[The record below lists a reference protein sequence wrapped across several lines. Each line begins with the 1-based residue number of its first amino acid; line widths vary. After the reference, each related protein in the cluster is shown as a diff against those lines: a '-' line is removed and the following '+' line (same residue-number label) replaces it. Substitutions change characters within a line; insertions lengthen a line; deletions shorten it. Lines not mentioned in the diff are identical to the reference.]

1 MTFNLNL
8 YGDSPA
14 ELRALI
20 NALADLP
27 GGLTIEHT
35 PNVPHPAQ
43 PQSDAVTQPDKPKA
57 PAPAKPKKAA
67 QKPAQKPAAAS
78 AEMQPEAQ
86 ANPNAAEAP
95 ASPAQADTAPASSTT
110 SPEPKAD
117 PAVLDKIRDLARNLI
132 VQGKRD
138 GVQQAIKSAGA
149 AAISKLPPESYTAVW
164 EQLLKLK
171 DEVDA
176 DAAG

>member
-35 PNVPHPAQ
+35 PSTPHPAQ
-43 PQSDAVTQPDKPKA
+43 PQSEAVAQPDKLKA
-57 PAPAKPKKAA
+57 SAPVKSKKAA
-67 QKPAQKPAAAS
+67 QKPA
-78 AEMQPEAQ
+78 
-86 ANPNAAEAP
+86 AAEAP

-117 PAVLDKIRDLARNLI
+117 PAVLDKIRDLARSLI

>member
-35 PNVPHPAQ
+35 PSTPHPAQ
-43 PQSDAVTQPDKPKA
+43 PQSEAVAQPDKPKA
-57 PAPAKPKKAA
+57 SAPVKSKKAA
-67 QKPAQKPAAAS
+67 QKPA
-78 AEMQPEAQ
+78 
-86 ANPNAAEAP
+86 AAEAP

-117 PAVLDKIRDLARNLI
+117 PAVLDKIRDLARSLI

>member
-8 YGDSPA
+8 YGASPA

-35 PNVPHPAQ
+35 PSAPHPAQ
-43 PQSDAVTQPDKPKA
+43 PQGEAVAQPDKPKA
-57 PAPAKPKKAA
+57 SAPVKSKKAA
-67 QKPAQKPAAAS
+67 QKPA
-78 AEMQPEAQ
+78 
-86 ANPNAAEAP
+86 AAEAP

-117 PAVLDKIRDLARNLI
+117 PAVLDKIRDLARSLI

>member
-35 PNVPHPAQ
+35 PSTPHPAQ
-43 PQSDAVTQPDKPKA
+43 PQSEAVAQPDKPKA
-57 PAPAKPKKAA
+57 SAPVKSKKAA
-67 QKPAQKPAAAS
+67 QKPA
-78 AEMQPEAQ
+78 
-86 ANPNAAEAP
+86 AAEAP
-95 ASPAQADTAPASSTT
+95 ASPAQADTAPASSTA
-110 SPEPKAD
+110 SPQPKPD
-117 PAVLDKIRDLARNLI
+117 PAVLDKIRDLARSLI

-176 DAAG
+176 NASN

>member
-20 NALADLP
+20 NVLADLP

-35 PNVPHPAQ
+35 PSAPHPAQ
-43 PQSDAVTQPDKPKA
+43 PQNEAVTQPDKAKA
-57 PAPAKPKKAA
+57 LAPVKPKKAA
-67 QKPAQKPAAAS
+67 QKPAAAS
-78 AEMQPEAQ
+78 AEAQ
-86 ANPNAAEAP
+86 ADPNAAEAP

-117 PAVLDKIRDLARNLI
+117 PAVLDKIRDLARSLI

>member
-35 PNVPHPAQ
+35 PSTPHPAQ
-43 PQSDAVTQPDKPKA
+43 PQSEAVAQPDKPKA
-57 PAPAKPKKAA
+57 SAPVKSKKAA
-67 QKPAQKPAAAS
+67 QKPA
-78 AEMQPEAQ
+78 
-86 ANPNAAEAP
+86 AAEAP

-117 PAVLDKIRDLARNLI
+117 PAVLDKIRDLARSLI
-132 VQGKRD
+132 AVGKSKEVQK
-138 GVQQAIKSAGA
+138 VINSTGA
-149 AAISKLPPESYTAVW
+149 RMVSKIPEDSYTAVW
-164 EQLLKLK
+164 EQLCKIKEEL
-171 DEVDA
+171 
-176 DAAG
+176 DAAD

>member
-1 MTFNLNL
+1 MTFNLTL

-35 PNVPHPAQ
+35 PSTPHPAQ
-43 PQSDAVTQPDKPKA
+43 PQNEAVTQPDKSKA
-57 PAPAKPKKAA
+57 PAPAKSKKA
-67 QKPAQKPAAAS
+67 AQKPAAAS
-78 AEMQPEAQ
+78 AEAQ
-86 ANPNAAEAP
+86 ADPNAAEAP

-110 SPEPKAD
+110 SPEPKVD
-117 PAVLDKIRDLARNLI
+117 PAVLDKIRDLARSLI

-138 GVQQAIKSAGA
+138 GVQQAIKRAGA

>member
-35 PNVPHPAQ
+35 PSTPHPAQ
-43 PQSDAVTQPDKPKA
+43 PQNEAVTQLDKPKA
-57 PAPAKPKKAA
+57 PAPTKQKKAA
-67 QKPAQKPAAAS
+67 QKPAAAPA
-78 AEMQPEAQ
+78 EAQ
-86 ANPNAAEAP
+86 ADPNAAEAP
-95 ASPAQADTAPASSTT
+95 ASPAQADTAPTSSTA
-110 SPEPKAD
+110 SPQPKPD
-117 PAVLDKIRDLARNLI
+117 PAVLDKIRDLARSLI

>member
-35 PNVPHPAQ
+35 PSAPHPAQ
-43 PQSDAVTQPDKPKA
+43 PQNEAVTQLDKPKA
-57 PAPAKPKKAA
+57 PAPTKQKKAA
-67 QKPAQKPAAAS
+67 QKPAAAPA
-78 AEMQPEAQ
+78 EAQ
-86 ANPNAAEAP
+86 ADPNAAEAP
-95 ASPAQADTAPASSTT
+95 ASPAQADTAPTSSTA
-110 SPEPKAD
+110 SPQPKAD
-117 PAVLDKIRDLARNLI
+117 PAVLDKIRDLARSLI

-164 EQLLKLK
+164 EQLLKLN

>member
-8 YGDSPA
+8 YGDSPS

-35 PNVPHPAQ
+35 PSTPHPAQ
-43 PQSDAVTQPDKPKA
+43 PQSEAAAQPDKPKA
-57 PAPAKPKKAA
+57 PTPVKPKKAA
-67 QKPAQKPAAAS
+67 QKPA
-78 AEMQPEAQ
+78 
-86 ANPNAAEAP
+86 AAEAP

-117 PAVLDKIRDLARNLI
+117 PAVLDKIRDLARSLI

>member
-27 GGLTIEHT
+27 GGLTTEHT
-35 PNVPHPAQ
+35 PSAPHPAQ
-43 PQSDAVTQPDKPKA
+43 PQNEAVTQPDKAKA
-57 PAPAKPKKAA
+57 LAPAKPKKAA
-67 QKPAQKPAAAS
+67 QKPAAAPA
-78 AEMQPEAQ
+78 EAQ
-86 ANPNAAEAP
+86 ADPNAAEAP
-95 ASPAQADTAPASSTT
+95 ASPAQADTAPTSSTT
-110 SPEPKAD
+110 SPQPKPD
-117 PAVLDKIRDLARNLI
+117 PAVLDKIRDLARSLI

>member
-8 YGDSPA
+8 YGGSPA

-35 PNVPHPAQ
+35 PSTPHPAQ
-43 PQSDAVTQPDKPKA
+43 PQS
-57 PAPAKPKKAA
+57 
-67 QKPAQKPAAAS
+67 
-78 AEMQPEAQ
+78 E
-86 ANPNAAEAP
+86 
-95 ASPAQADTAPASSTT
+95 
-110 SPEPKAD
+110 AD
-117 PAVLDKIRDLARNLI
+117 PAVLDKIRDLARSLI

>member
-35 PNVPHPAQ
+35 PSTPHPAQ
-43 PQSDAVTQPDKPKA
+43 LQSEAVAQPDKPKA
-57 PAPAKPKKAA
+57 SAPVKSKKAA
-67 QKPAQKPAAAS
+67 QKS
-78 AEMQPEAQ
+78 A
-86 ANPNAAEAP
+86 AAEAP
-95 ASPAQADTAPASSTT
+95 ASPAQADTAPVSSTT

-117 PAVLDKIRDLARNLI
+117 PAVLDKIRDLARSLI
-132 VQGKRD
+132 AVGKSKEVQK
-138 GVQQAIKSAGA
+138 VINSTGA
-149 AAISKLPPESYTAVW
+149 RMVSKIPEDSYTAVW
-164 EQLLKLK
+164 EQLCKIKEEL
-171 DEVDA
+171 
-176 DAAG
+176 DAAD

>member
-1 MTFNLNL
+1 MTFNLTL

-35 PNVPHPAQ
+35 PSAPHPAQ
-43 PQSDAVTQPDKPKA
+43 PQNETVTQPDKA
-57 PAPAKPKKAA
+57 LAPAKPKKAA
-67 QKPAQKPAAAS
+67 QKPAAAPA
-78 AEMQPEAQ
+78 EAQ
-86 ANPNAAEAP
+86 ADPNAAEAP
-95 ASPAQADTAPASSTT
+95 ASPAQADTAPTSSTA
-110 SPEPKAD
+110 SPQPKPD
-117 PAVLDKIRDLARNLI
+117 PAVLDKIRDLARSLI

>member
-35 PNVPHPAQ
+35 PSAPHPAQ
-43 PQSDAVTQPDKPKA
+43 SQNEAVTQPDKPKA
-57 PAPAKPKKAA
+57 PTPAKPKKT
-67 QKPAQKPAAAS
+67 AQKPAAAP
-78 AEMQPEAQ
+78 AEMQPEVQ

-95 ASPAQADTAPASSTT
+95 ASPAQADTAPTSSTA
-110 SPEPKAD
+110 SPQPKPD
-117 PAVLDKIRDLARNLI
+117 PAVLDKIRDLARSLI

>member
-8 YGDSPA
+8 YGDSPS

-35 PNVPHPAQ
+35 PSTPHPAQ
-43 PQSDAVTQPDKPKA
+43 PQSEAVAQPDKPKA
-57 PAPAKPKKAA
+57 SAPVKSKKAA
-67 QKPAQKPAAAS
+67 QKPA
-78 AEMQPEAQ
+78 
-86 ANPNAAEAP
+86 AAEAP

-117 PAVLDKIRDLARNLI
+117 PAVLDKIRDLARSLI

>member
-8 YGDSPA
+8 YGNSPA
-14 ELRALI
+14 ELRAFI

-35 PNVPHPAQ
+35 PSTPHPAQ
-43 PQSDAVTQPDKPKA
+43 PQNEAVTQLDKPKA
-57 PAPAKPKKAA
+57 PAPANPKKAA
-67 QKPAQKPAAAS
+67 QKPAAAP

-86 ANPNAAEAP
+86 ADPNAAEAP
-95 ASPAQADTAPASSTT
+95 ASPAQADTAPASSTA
-110 SPEPKAD
+110 SPEPQAD
-117 PAVLDKIRDLARNLI
+117 PAVLDKIRDLARSLI

-138 GVQQAIKSAGA
+138 GVQRAIKSAGA

>member
-35 PNVPHPAQ
+35 PSAPHPAQ
-43 PQSDAVTQPDKPKA
+43 PQSEAVTQPDKAKA
-57 PAPAKPKKAA
+57 PAPVKPKKAA
-67 QKPAQKPAAAS
+67 QKPVAAPA
-78 AEMQPEAQ
+78 ETQPEAQ

-110 SPEPKAD
+110 SLEPKAD
-117 PAVLDKIRDLARNLI
+117 PAVLDKIRDLARSLI

>member
-35 PNVPHPAQ
+35 PSAPHPAQ
-43 PQSDAVTQPDKPKA
+43 PQNEAVTQPDKAKA
-57 PAPAKPKKAA
+57 PTPAKPKKAA
-67 QKPAQKPAAAS
+67 QKPAAAP
-78 AEMQPEAQ
+78 AEMQPEVQ

-95 ASPAQADTAPASSTT
+95 ASPAQADTAPTSSTA
-110 SPEPKAD
+110 SPQPKPD
-117 PAVLDKIRDLARNLI
+117 PAVLDKIRDLARSLI

>member
-8 YGDSPA
+8 YGGSPA

-35 PNVPHPAQ
+35 PSTPHPAQ
-43 PQSDAVTQPDKPKA
+43 SQNEAVTQPDKPKA
-57 PAPAKPKKAA
+57 PTPAKPKKAA
-67 QKPAQKPAAAS
+67 QKPAAAP
-78 AEMQPEAQ
+78 AEMQPEVQ

-95 ASPAQADTAPASSTT
+95 ASPAQADTAPTSSTA

-117 PAVLDKIRDLARNLI
+117 PAVLDKIRDLARSLI

>member
-35 PNVPHPAQ
+35 PSVPHPAQ
-43 PQSDAVTQPDKPKA
+43 PQSEAVTQPDKPKA

-67 QKPAQKPAAAS
+67 QKPAAAS
-78 AEMQPEAQ
+78 AEAQ
-86 ANPNAAEAP
+86 ADSNSAEAP
-95 ASPAQADTAPASSTT
+95 ASPAQADAAPASSTT

-117 PAVLDKIRDLARNLI
+117 PAVLDKIRDLARSLI

>member
-35 PNVPHPAQ
+35 PSVPHPAQ
-43 PQSDAVTQPDKPKA
+43 PQSEAVTQPDKAKA
-57 PAPAKPKKAA
+57 PAPVKPKKAA
-67 QKPAQKPAAAS
+67 QKPAAAS
-78 AEMQPEAQ
+78 AEAQ
-86 ANPNAAEAP
+86 ADSNAAEAP

-110 SPEPKAD
+110 SLEPKAD
-117 PAVLDKIRDLARNLI
+117 PAVLDKIRDLARSLI

>member
-8 YGDSPA
+8 YGASPA

-35 PNVPHPAQ
+35 PSAPHPAQ
-43 PQSDAVTQPDKPKA
+43 PQSEAVAQPDKPKA
-57 PAPAKPKKAA
+57 SAPVKSKKAA
-67 QKPAQKPAAAS
+67 QKPAAAPA
-78 AEMQPEAQ
+78 EAQ

-117 PAVLDKIRDLARNLI
+117 PAVLDKIRDLARSLI

>member
-1 MTFNLNL
+1 MTFKLNL

-35 PNVPHPAQ
+35 PSAPRPAQ
-43 PQSDAVTQPDKPKA
+43 PQSEAVAQSDKPKA
-57 PAPAKPKKAA
+57 SAPVKSKKAA
-67 QKPAQKPAAAS
+67 QKPA
-78 AEMQPEAQ
+78 
-86 ANPNAAEAP
+86 AAEAP
-95 ASPAQADTAPASSTT
+95 ASPAQADTAPAPSTT

-117 PAVLDKIRDLARNLI
+117 PAVLDKIRDLARSLI

>member
-35 PNVPHPAQ
+35 PSAPHPAQ
-43 PQSDAVTQPDKPKA
+43 PQSEAVAQPDKPKA
-57 PAPAKPKKAA
+57 SAPVKSKKAA
-67 QKPAQKPAAAS
+67 QKS
-78 AEMQPEAQ
+78 A
-86 ANPNAAEAP
+86 AAEAP

-117 PAVLDKIRDLARNLI
+117 PAVLDKIRDLARSLI

-149 AAISKLPPESYTAVW
+149 AAISKLPPESYTTVW

>member
-35 PNVPHPAQ
+35 PSAPHPAQ
-43 PQSDAVTQPDKPKA
+43 PQSEAVAQPDKSKV

-67 QKPAQKPAAAS
+67 QKPAAA
-78 AEMQPEAQ
+78 
-86 ANPNAAEAP
+86 
-95 ASPAQADTAPASSTT
+95 PAQADTAPASSTT

-117 PAVLDKIRDLARNLI
+117 PAVLDKIRDLARSLI

-138 GVQQAIKSAGA
+138 GVQRAIKSAGA

>member
-35 PNVPHPAQ
+35 PSAPHPAQ
-43 PQSDAVTQPDKPKA
+43 PQNEAVTQLDKPKA
-57 PAPAKPKKAA
+57 PAPTKQKKAA
-67 QKPAQKPAAAS
+67 QEPSAAPA
-78 AEMQPEAQ
+78 EAQ
-86 ANPNAAEAP
+86 ADPNAAEAP
-95 ASPAQADTAPASSTT
+95 ASPAQADTAPTSSTA
-110 SPEPKAD
+110 SPQPKAD
-117 PAVLDKIRDLARNLI
+117 PAVLDKIRDLARSLI